1 MRDRE
6 IVALLV
12 SGDRADVRRGL
23 EAAYTTYAD
32 RLHDYARSMLR
43 AHDPAAAADVLQDT
57 FLIAAAKAPDL
68 RDPERFRSWLYAIT
82 RNECLRVLRAG
93 KRHDPLEYD
102 DGTPHPA
109 LVAADAERS
118 PDMAGDLDR
127 SDLRDLVHAAAAGL
141 SPKDHE
147 VFDLGMRHDLSAP
160 EIAKALRVSENTAHA
175 MLSRVRAQFTRS
187 LGALSVARHGRG
199 ACTGLDT
206 MLSGWDGTFDAL
218 WRKRIARHVEGCAVC
233 STTQAHELS
242 PSALLGIIPLLGAP
256 AVVADR
262 LFADDLDLV
271 SADRLAAGRA
281 LVHRAGP
288 FDREGFPGEVATR
301 RRPAGLALLGVFLL
315 LAGLLALGWFAR
327 DARLQRDSQALPTT
341 QINSDLLNT
350 FTTASPTLPA
360 FTLAPGGTL
369 TPVPVVS
376 VSTSAPPST
385 GATAFPTTP
394 APTRTHSPTPSTS
407 PPTTAPSSPAT
418 SATTTAPV
426 PGRLSVTPNAHT
438 VGTAGGSCTVLL
450 KATGG
455 SVDWTVGTLPSSI
468 TVSPD
473 HGTLTAGA
481 SVPVVITVGPSSTSA
496 PRVVTFNPGGV
507 TVTITLATASAPT
520 CG

>member
-43 AHDPAAAADVLQDT
+43 AQDPTAAADVLQDT

-68 RDPERFRSWLYAIT
+68 RDPERFRPWLYAIT
-82 RNECLRVLRAG
+82 RNECLRVMRAG

-118 PDMAGDLDR
+118 PDMASDLDR
-127 SDLRDLVHAAAAGL
+127 NDLRDLVHAAAAGL
-141 SPKDHE
+141 STKDHE

-187 LGALSVARHGRG
+187 LGALSVARHGRD
-199 ACTGLDT
+199 ACTSLDT

-233 STTQAHELS
+233 STTQEHELS

-256 AVVADR
+256 AVVRDR
-262 LFADDLDLV
+262 LFGDDLDLV
-271 SADRLAAGRA
+271 SADLLAAGRA
-281 LVHRAGP
+281 LLHRAGP

-301 RRPAGLALLGVFLL
+301 RRPAALALLGVFQLL
-315 LAGLLALGWFAR
+315 GGLLALGWFTR
-327 DARLQRDSQALPTT
+327 DARLQRDAQALPTT

-350 FTTASPTLPA
+350 TTSASVPLPGFTV
-360 FTLAPGGTL
+360 APGGTL

-376 VSTSAPPST
+376 VSPSSTPTLSAT
-385 GATAFPTTP
+385 VVPTTS
-394 APTRTHSPTPSTS
+394 APTRTHSSA
-407 PPTTAPSSPAT
+407 PTTPT
-418 SATTTAPV
+418 SAPT
-426 PGRLSVTPNAHT
+426 STPPA
-438 VGTAGGSCTVLL
+438 
-450 KATGG
+450 
-455 SVDWTVGTLPSSI
+455 VGTL
-468 TVSPD
+468 TVTPPD
-473 HGTLTAGA
+473 LLLSRGQSGTVTLTASGG
-481 SVPVVITVGPSSTSA
+481 PVHWTSSRGTDATSYLQMSA
-496 PRVVTFNPGGV
+496 TSGTLADGETQV
-507 TVTITLATASAPT
+507 VTITLRSSTPNTVTSMTIRFGPGAHTVTVNVLSP
-520 CG
+520 G

>member
-1 MRDRE
+1 
-6 IVALLV
+6 
-12 SGDRADVRRGL
+12 
-23 EAAYTTYAD
+23 
-32 RLHDYARSMLR
+32 MLR
-43 AHDPAAAADVLQDT
+43 AQDPTAAADVLQDT

-68 RDPERFRSWLYAIT
+68 RDPERFRPWLYAIT

-109 LVAADAERS
+109 LVVADAERS
-118 PDMAGDLDR
+118 PDMASDLDR
-127 SDLRDLVHAAAAGL
+127 NDLRDLVHAAAAGL

-147 VFDLGMRHDLSAP
+147 VFDLGMRHDLSAH

-187 LGALSVARHGRG
+187 LGALGVARHGRE
-199 ACTGLDT
+199 ACTSLDT

-218 WRKRIARHVEGCAVC
+218 WRKRIARHVESCAVC
-233 STTQAHELS
+233 STTQARELS

-271 SADRLAAGRA
+271 WAGWA
-281 LVHRAGP
+281 LLHRAGP

-315 LAGLLALGWFAR
+315 LGGTVALGWFTR
-327 DARLQRDSQALPTT
+327 DAGLQRDAQALPTT
-341 QINSDLLNT
+341 QINSDLLSS
-350 FTTASPTLPA
+350 SPTLPG
-360 FTLAPGGTL
+360 FSLAPGGTL

-376 VSTSAPPST
+376 VSPSSTPTLSATTAPTTSAPT
-385 GATAFPTTP
+385 
-394 APTRTHSPTPSTS
+394 SPT
-407 PPTTAPSSPAT
+407 T
-418 SATTTAPV
+418 SATTTAPA
-426 PGRLSVTPNAHT
+426 PGTLSVSPSTHT
-438 VGTAGGSCTVLL
+438 VGTAGGTCTVVLTA
-450 KATGG
+450 KGG
-455 SVDWTVGTLPSSI
+455 PVDWTVGTLPSSVS
-468 TVSPD
+468 VSPD
-473 HGTLTAGA
+473 HGTLAAGA

-520 CG
+520 CS